1 MGMGCG
7 EAEIRLKVQPQSDM
21 SEILGSSVLESGAA
35 SVEHEHGLKPES
47 PQQHCI
53 QISMKP

>member
-1 MGMGCG
+1 MGCG